1 MIIYLTKTISGL
13 KPEYGVDYDKFK
25 KLKIGEVY
33 KCDIKKER
41 NYEFH
46 KKFMALAN
54 LAFENQEKFINFDH
68 YRKYLTCKA
77 GFYTAVETDNGTF
90 VIPDSIS
97 FGNKDEFEFAE
108 IYSKVLD
115 VVIKEIGITSEQVEE
130 QIINFL

>member
-1 MIIYLTKTISGL
+1 MKLYLTKTISGL
-13 KPEYGVDYDKFK
+13 KPEYGVDYDKFN

-33 KCDIKKER
+33 KCDITKER

-46 KKFMALAN
+46 KKFMALVG
-54 LAFENQEKFINFDH
+54 LAFENQEKFINFNH
-68 YRKYLTCKA
+68 YRKYLVCKA

-97 FGNKDEFEFAE
+97 FGSKDEIEFQE

-115 VVIKEIGITSEQVEE
+115 VVIKEIGITNE
-130 QIINFL
+130 QIEKEITNFI

>member
-1 MIIYLTKTISGL
+1 MIIHCIKTASGL
-13 KPEYGVDYDKFK
+13 KPSHDTDIEKYQ

-46 KKFMALAN
+46 KKFMALCN
-54 LAFENQEKFINFDH
+54 MAFENQEKFINFDH
-68 YRKYLTCKA
+68 YRKYLVCKA

-97 FGNKDEFEFAE
+97 FGSKDEFEFSE

-115 VVIKEIGITSEQVEE
+115 VVIKEIGITSEQIERE
-130 QIINFL
+130 IINFM